1 MLLSYLNELLNGNY
15 IKLVIVW
22 QLQNIVV
29 CLRQC
34 TKLPRIVASLLQRDK
49 RLSRDISLLPVSI

>member
-22 QLQNIVV
+22 QLQKIIV
-29 CLRQC
+29 CLGQC
-34 TKLPRIVASLLQRDK
+34 TKLPRIVTSLLQRDT
-49 RLSRDISLLPVSI
+49 RLSRDISLLPVST